1 MPLGT
6 LDVMQIFGRAG
17 RPQYD
22 KSGEAVIITTQD
34 MLNHYLR
41 LLTSELPIESQFS
54 TRIEDHLNAEIVMG
68 NVTNVNEGI
77 NWLSYTYL
85 YIRMLKNPLLYGMT
99 WDEKEEDPLLV
110 RKRRALIVNAARALD
125 EAQMIRFD
133 EASGNFGTTTVGRV
147 ASHYYIRHESM
158 RMFNEQIVPGISEED
173 LLALVCKSD
182 EFEGLRFRTEELDEL
197 EFLADNFGYFGAGGS
212 LEEAS
217 TRTRILFQAYLA
229 RAPLRCFTLI
239 MDSAYIAQ
247 NITRIFRGLFDLA
260 VGRGVCSLVTPF
272 LNFAKMAE
280 QQMFYWET
288 PLAQFSRSTINSN
301 NNNRSSNSNNNNR
314 GLSARVLEMV
324 ERHQDPPLTVDRILD
339 MEPREL
345 GALLGVPDAGRDV
358 LRTAQMLPLLD
369 VSATVQPITRTVLR
383 VELMVT
389 PRFRWEMRVHGGA
402 DLWWLFVEDGEN
414 ERIYHKERFVLTKKM
429 YDEKRPVPLTF
440 NIPISD
446 PLPPQYYIHAVSDRW
461 LGAETMTPLSFKHLI
476 LPMAYPAHTSLL
488 NLRPLPLSALKN
500 PAAEKLYSF
509 KFFNPVQTQIF
520 HTCYYTDYN
529 VLLGAPTGSGK
540 TVAAEL
546 AMLKVFRDTPGR
558 KIVYIAPLKA
568 LVRERIADWG
578 RRFGRMLGKR
588 VVELTGDFT
597 PNVAALRAADI
608 VLTTPEKWDGVSRS
622 WKTRAYVKLVALVV
636 IDEIHMLGEE
646 RGPVLEVIVSRM
658 RYIAS
663 QTAMP
668 VRLMGLSTAVAN
680 AQDLVDWLGVPPQG
694 VFNFN
699 PSVRPVRIEGHI
711 EGYPGKHYCPRMA
724 TMNKPAY
731 AAIKTFSEGKPTL
744 VFVASRRQTRLTA
757 LGLASC
763 GDLDSPRPAWLKMS
777 QQELADTVLPR
788 ITDSNVAQLLAF
800 GIGIHHA
807 GLCDEDRAVV
817 EELFRANKIQILVST
832 STLAWGVN
840 LPAHLV
846 VIKGTEYYDAKTCKY
861 VDFPV
866 TDVLQMMGRAGRP
879 QFDTK
884 GVAVILVEESKK
896 DFYRKFLYEPFP
908 VESRLPPVLHDHL
921 NAEICAGTIASK
933 QDAIEYLTWTYYF
946 RRLTRNPAY
955 YGVPANDA
963 SHISNTLSALIDA
976 TCTDLER
983 AHCIRTVAGGSKSG
997 SDGGDGT
1004 PRLEATPLG
1013 KIASFYY
1020 LHFTTIALFCA
1031 RLRPNTDVLGVLD
1044 LLCDSAEYNQLPVR
1058 HCEDANN
1065 AALAAEVPYHLSDR
1079 PMDDPHTKAHLLCQ
1093 AHLSRVPL
1101 PSSDYVTDTKS
1112 VLDQAIRILQ
1122 AIVDV
1127 SAEQAWL
1134 RPALSAMHLVEML
1147 VQACWLDEDPLL
1159 TLPGVTYANIAA
1171 FKRALAVDFL
1181 PQLLYDTPDALL
1193 RTALPT
1199 ADPASWADAR
1209 KVDRLIKV
1217 KNHIP
1222 RITVALAPE
1231 RNAVTGKVRVRVE
1244 ITHAGGAALGP
1255 TTFAYAPQY
1264 PKLKQDGWWAVVGS
1278 HEEEEEEEKGTC
1290 RELCALRRV
1299 SLNARV
1305 TVFDLTF
1312 EAQSGP
1318 NTKKYALYLMSDTYL
1333 GINQQH
1339 VFEV

>member
-1 MPLGT
+1 
-6 LDVMQIFGRAG
+6 
-17 RPQYD
+17 
-22 KSGEAVIITTQD
+22 
-34 MLNHYLR
+34 MLSHYLR

-54 TRIEDHLNAEIVMG
+54 SRIEDHLNAEIVMG
-68 NVTNVNEGI
+68 NITNVKEGV
-77 NWLSYTYL
+77 NWLTYTYL
-85 YIRMLKNPLLYGMT
+85 YIRMLKNPLMYGLT
-99 WDEKEEDPLLV
+99 WDEKEEDPLLS
-110 RKRRALIVNAARALD
+110 KRCRALIVNAARTLD
-125 EAQMIRFD
+125 DAKMIRFD
-133 EASGNFGTTTVGRV
+133 EGSGNFGTTIVGRV

-158 RMFNEQIVPGISEED
+158 RMFNEELRPDINENA

-182 EFEGLRFRTEELDEL
+182 EFESLRFRTEELDEL
-197 EFLADNFGYFGAGGS
+197 DILAEKCGHFGTDGS
-212 LEEAS
+212 LEEPS
-217 TRTRILFQAYLA
+217 TRTRILYQAYLA
-229 RAPLRCFTLI
+229 RAPLRCFTLV
-239 MDSAYIAQ
+239 MDSAYIVQ
-247 NITRIFRGLFDLA
+247 NITRIFRGLFELA
-260 VGRGVCSLVTPF
+260 VGRGESSLVT
-272 LNFAKMAE
+272 LLLDFARMTE
-280 QQMFYWET
+280 QQIFTWEN
-288 PLAQFSRSTINSN
+288 PLSQFCHSRENKSGKRTNQLISPGILS
-301 NNNRSSNSNNNNR
+301 RLEGK
-314 GLSARVLEMV
+314 GLELE
-324 ERHQDPPLTVDRILD
+324 RILD
-339 MEPREL
+339 MSKEEL
-345 GALLGVPDAGRDV
+345 GSLLNVPAAGADV
-358 LRTAQMLPLLD
+358 LRAARMLPFID
-369 VSATVQPITRTVLR
+369 ISATVQPITRTVLR
-383 VELMVT
+383 VELSIE
-389 PRFRWEMRVHGGA
+389 PRFIWSDRYHGGA
-402 DLWWLFVEDGEN
+402 ESFWIFMEDAEN
-414 ERIYHKERFVLTKKM
+414 ERIYHKEHFVLTKKM
-429 YDEKRPVPLTF
+429 YMDRKPIPLIF
-440 NIPISD
+440 NVPISD
-446 PLPPQYYIHAVSDRW
+446 PLPPQYYIHTMSDRW
-461 LGAETMTPLSFKHLI
+461 LGVDTGTPLSFKHLI
-476 LPMAYPAHTSLL
+476 LPMAQQAHTPLL

-500 PAAEKLYSF
+500 PDAERLF
-509 KFFNPVQTQIF
+509 KFRFFNPVQTQIF
-520 HTCYYTDYN
+520 HTCYYTDHN

-558 KIVYIAPLKA
+558 KVVYIAPLKA

-578 RRFGRMLGKR
+578 HRFGRMLGKR

-658 RYIAS
+658 RYISS

-694 VFNFN
+694 VYNFN

-711 EGYPGKHYCPRMA
+711 EGHPGKHYCPRMA

-763 GDLDSPRPAWLKMS
+763 ADLDVPRPNWLKIS
-777 QQELADTVLPR
+777 REELADTVLPR
-788 ITDSNVAQLLAF
+788 ITDSNVAQLLGF

-879 QFDTK
+879 QYDTK

-908 VESRLPPVLHDHL
+908 VESRLPPVLHDHI

-933 QDAIEYLTWTYYF
+933 QDAIEYLTWTYFF

-955 YGVPANDA
+955 YGVPVNDPA
-963 SHISNTLSALIDA
+963 HISDALSALIDS
-976 TCTDLER
+976 TCADLER
-983 AHCIRTVAGGSKSG
+983 AHCIRMGAGKAA
-997 SDGGDGT
+997 DGT
-1004 PRLEATPLG
+1004 TFPSLESTPLG
-1013 KIASFYY
+1013 RIASFYY
-1020 LHFTTIALFCA
+1020 LHFTTIALFCS
-1031 RLRPNTDVLGVLD
+1031 RLRQDADELEILS
-1044 LLCDSAEYNQLPVR
+1044 LLCDSAEYDQLPVR
-1058 HCEDANN
+1058 HCEDSTN
-1065 AALAAEVPYHLSDR
+1065 ASLAAEVPYHLEDR

-1093 AHLSRVPL
+1093 AHISRVPL

-1127 SAEQAWL
+1127 SAEQGWL
-1134 RPALSAMHLVEML
+1134 RPAISAMHLVEML
-1147 VQACWLDEDPLL
+1147 VQACWLDEDPIL
-1159 TLPGVTYANIAA
+1159 TLPGVTPANLPKL
-1171 FKRALAVDFL
+1171 KRALGIDFL
-1181 PQLLYDTPDALL
+1181 PQLLYDTPDAFI
-1193 RTALPT
+1193 RSALPE
-1199 ADPASWADAR
+1199 ADPASWTDSHKIAD
-1209 KVDRLIKV
+1209 LLKV

-1222 RITVALAPE
+1222 RINVALTPA
-1231 RNAVTGKVRVRVE
+1231 RNPVTGKAKIRVD
-1244 ITHAGGAALGP
+1244 ITHAGGAPLGP
-1255 TTFAYAPQY
+1255 TTFAYAPQF
-1264 PKLKQDGWWAVVGS
+1264 PKLKQDGWWVLIGIP
-1278 HEEEEEEEKGTC
+1278 ETG
-1290 RELCALRRV
+1290 ELLALRRL

-1305 TVFDLTF
+1305 TSFDLTF
-1312 EAQSGP
+1312 DANAGSA
-1318 NTKKYALYLMSDTYL
+1318 TKKYALYFMSDTYL

-1339 VFEV
+1339 SFEI